1 MSQDFSQ
8 ESRASAWWATDSRRA
23 VSGHLIDVLLEKRGE
38 KERDDLSEVEAVQ
51 MGLKMQPTIAKLF
64 EEATG
69 IGTQELEI
77 AGTHKTET
85 WLRAHFD
92 FATNDGGLL
101 EVKNFNAA
109 LINKYSEPDEPLK
122 LPEADY
128 IQCLHEACVYDVDH
142 VWFAVLFGGQRFRY
156 WKIEFDSFQKED
168 FLKRAAAWWAMCVN
182 KTLPPAEHPDQAR
195 MIWRHDDGMHIIANA
210 QAEQA
215 CQHLKGIKE
224 QIKILEEREAQYAAA
239 IQNFMGNKSILETM
253 AGETLATWK
262 SAKSSKRFDADLLK
276 KAMPNIYDQFCVE
289 KAGSRRFLIK

>member
-1 MSQDFSQ
+1 MDQDFSQ

-51 MGLKMQPTIAKLF
+51 MGLKMQPVIAKLF
-64 EEATG
+64 EEVTG

-77 AGTHKTET
+77 AGTHKTEP

-92 FATNDGGLL
+92 FSTNDGGLL

-142 VWFAVLFGGQRFRY
+142 VYFAVLFGGQRFRW
-156 WKIEFDSFQKED
+156 WKLEFDAFQKED

-182 KTLPPAEHPDQAR
+182 KTLPPADHPDQAR
-195 MIWRHDDGMHIIANA
+195 MIWRHDNGMHIVASSQVEA
-210 QAEQA
+210 A
-215 CQHLKGIKE
+215 CQQLRGIKD
-224 QIKILEEREAQYAAA
+224 QIKLLEEREAQNAVA
-239 IQNFMGNKSILETM
+239 IQNYMGDKAVLETLS
-253 AGETLATWK
+253 GDTLATWK
-262 SAKSSKRFDADLLK
+262 TAKSSKRFDADLLK
-276 KAMPNIYDQFCVE
+276 KSMPNIYDQFCVE
-289 KAGSRRFLIK
+289 KFGSRRFLLK

>member
-1 MSQDFSQ
+1 MDQDFSQ

-51 MGLKMQPTIAKLF
+51 MGLKMQPVIAKLF

-77 AGTHKTET
+77 AGTHKTEP

-92 FATNDGGLL
+92 FSTNDGGLL

-109 LINKYSEPDEPLK
+109 LINKYSEPDEPIK

-128 IQCLHEACVYDVDH
+128 IQCLHEATVYDVDH
-142 VWFAVLFGGQRFRY
+142 VYFAVLFGGQRFR
-156 WKIEFDSFQKED
+156 WWRLEFDSFQKED

-182 KTLPPAEHPDQAR
+182 KYTPPAETPDQAR
-195 MIWRHDDGMHIIANA
+195 MIYRHDDGTYIVANA
-210 QAEQA
+210 MFEQA
-215 CQHLKGIKE
+215 CAKLKQIKE
-224 QIKILEEREAQYAAA
+224 QIKTLEAHEAEYITA
-239 IQNFMGNKSILETM
+239 IQNYMGNKAILETM

-289 KAGSRRFLIK
+289 KNGSRRFLIK

>member
-1 MSQDFSQ
+1 MDQDFSQ

-51 MGLKMQPTIAKLF
+51 MGLKMQPVIAKLF

-77 AGTHKTET
+77 AGTHKTEP

-92 FATNDGGLL
+92 FSTADGGLL

-109 LINKYSEPDEPLK
+109 LITKYSEPDEPLK

-128 IQCLHEACVYDVDH
+128 IQCLHEATVYDVDH
-142 VWFAVLFGGQRFRY
+142 VYFAVLFGGQRFRW
-156 WKIEFDSFQKED
+156 WKLEFDSFQKED

-182 KTLPPAEHPDQAR
+182 KTLPSPETPDQAR
-195 MIWRHDDGMHIIANA
+195 QVFRHDDGMSIIANA

-224 QIKILEEREAQYAAA
+224 QIKLLEEREAQYTTAL
-239 IQNFMGNKSILETM
+239 QSFMGNKAILETM
-253 AGETLATWK
+253 AGDTLATWK
-262 SAKSSKRFDADLLK
+262 TAKSSKKFDADLLK

-289 KAGSRRFLIK
+289 KPGSRRFLIK

>member
-1 MSQDFSQ
+1 MDQDFSQ

-51 MGLKMQPTIAKLF
+51 MGLKMQPVIAKLF

-77 AGTHKTET
+77 AGTHKTEP

-92 FATNDGGLL
+92 FQTSDGGLL

-142 VWFAVLFGGQRFRY
+142 VYFAVLFGGQRFRW
-156 WKIEFDSFQKED
+156 WKLEFDSFQKED
-168 FLKRAAAWWAMCVN
+168 FVKRAAAWWAMCVN
-182 KTLPPAEHPDQAR
+182 KTLPPAETPDQAR
-195 MIWRHDDGMHIIANA
+195 AVFRADDGMGIIANA
-210 QAEQA
+210 QVEQA
-215 CQHLKGIKE
+215 CQQLKALKE
-224 QIKILEEREAQYAAA
+224 QIKALEEREAQYTTAL
-239 IQNFMGNKSILETM
+239 QNFMGNKAILETM
-253 AGETLATWK
+253 AGDTLATWK
-262 SAKSSKRFDADLLK
+262 TAKSSKKFDADLLK

-289 KAGSRRFLIK
+289 KNGSRRFLLK

>member
-1 MSQDFSQ
+1 MDQDFSQ

-64 EEATG
+64 EEVTG

-77 AGTHKTET
+77 AGTHKTEP

-109 LINKYSEPDEPLK
+109 LITKYSEPDEPIK

-142 VWFAVLFGGQRFRY
+142 VYFAVLFGGQRFRW
-156 WKIEFDSFQKED
+156 WKLEFDSFQKED

-195 MIWRHDDGMHIIANA
+195 MIWRHDDGMHVIANA
-210 QAEQA
+210 HAETA
-215 CQHLKGIKE
+215 CAQLKKIKE
-224 QIKILEEREAQYAAA
+224 QIKVLEEHEASYAAA
-239 IQNFMGNKSILETM
+239 IQNFMGNKAILETM
-253 AGETLATWK
+253 SGETLATWK

-276 KAMPNIYDQFCVE
+276 KSMPNIYDQFCVE
-289 KAGSRRFLIK
+289 KPGSRRFLVK